1 MRILVVDDSTTMRR
15 ILKNALKLI
24 GEEDIVEA
32 GNGAEAMGKMAG
44 VELVFTDWNMPEM
57 NGLSFV
63 KWLRSQ
69 AAYAKVPIIMVTTE
83 GAKDD
88 LMAAIKAGV
97 NQYIHKPFTAE
108 IIKEKVQAVFS

>member
-32 GNGAEAMGKMAG
+32 SNGVEAMDKMAG

-69 AAYAKVPIIMVTTE
+69 AVFAKVPIIMVTTE

-88 LMAAIKAGV
+88 LMSAIKAGV